1 MKNIA
6 VIFAGGV
13 GTRMNSLVPKQ
24 FLKFKNKEILLYT
37 IERFNFHDQIDAIAV
52 ACLKDYI
59 PYVRKLVQKYRL
71 DKVKWIVEGGATGQL
86 SIFNGINAVYK
97 NIQDEDTVVLIN
109 DGVRPLVSRVLISNC
124 IKLAREF
131 GAAVSVVKAV
141 ETAAFYNDNQ
151 IESVLDR
158 SKILNVKAPQAFKLD
173 ILFKIAKHA
182 VEIGDIDNIDTLTL
196 MNKNGIQ
203 VKFVE
208 TDYNNI
214 KITTNTDFVL
224 FKALQRLEDE
234 K

>member
-1 MKNIA
+1 M
-6 VIFAGGV
+6 
-13 GTRMNSLVPKQ
+13 TES
-24 FLKFKNKEILLYT
+24 
-37 IERFNFHDQIDAIAV
+37 
-52 ACLKDYI
+52 
-59 PYVRKLVQKYRL
+59 
-71 DKVKWIVEGGATGQL
+71 
-86 SIFNGINAVYK
+86 
-97 NIQDEDTVVLIN
+97 
-109 DGVRPLVSRVLISNC
+109 
-124 IKLAREF
+124 
-131 GAAVSVVKAV
+131 

-196 MNKNGIQ
+196 MNKNGIP

>member
-86 SIFNGINAVYK
+86 SIFNGINAVYN

-109 DGVRPLVSRVLISNC
+109 DGVRPLVSHVLISNC

-151 IESVLDR
+151 IESVLDL
-158 SKILNVKAPQAFKLD
+158 SLIH
-173 ILFKIAKHA
+173 I
-182 VEIGDIDNIDTLTL
+182 
-196 MNKNGIQ
+196 
-203 VKFVE
+203 
-208 TDYNNI
+208 
-214 KITTNTDFVL
+214 
-224 FKALQRLEDE
+224 
-234 K
+234 